1 MQDFDSLKNMYQQ
14 PRSSG
19 TVMPADTINKTSVNT
34 KRKMQKQQLGGA
46 IMLLVTATLIA
57 AMALF
62 GNFNFTKWYTYAAMA
77 SLSLVCICQ
86 AAFMYIIY
94 KKLKAI
100 NETETPAVYLQ
111 QWEQYYEMRKQ
122 QNKWNMPL
130 YYILL
135 NVAMGIYLLEI
146 FTGRPVV
153 NVIIFLAVYVA
164 WMLFAYF
171 YLGKRTIAK
180 EEKRLNS
187 IIRELKTIELQ
198 LSNPQ

>member
-14 PRSSG
+14 PLSSG
-19 TVMPADTINKTSVNT
+19 TVMPADTINKTSLNT

-46 IMLLVTATLIA
+46 IMLLMTAALII

-62 GNFNFTKWYTYAAMA
+62 ANLNFTKWYTYAAMA
-77 SLSLVCICQ
+77 LISLVCICQ
-86 AAFMYIIY
+86 AAFMFNIY
-94 KKLKAI
+94 NKLKAI
-100 NETETPAVYLQ
+100 DETETPAVHLQ

-135 NVAMGIYLLEI
+135 NVAMGIYVLEI

-153 NVIIFLAVYVA
+153 IVTIFIAVYAA

-171 YLGKRTIAK
+171 YLGKRNIAK
-180 EEKRLNS
+180 EEKRLNG
-187 IIRELKTIELQ
+187 IISDLKTIELQ
-198 LSNPQ
+198 LSNSQ

>member
-19 TVMPADTINKTSVNT
+19 TVMPADTINKTSLNT

-46 IMLLVTATLIA
+46 IMLLLTAVLIA
-57 AMALF
+57 CMALF
-62 GNFNFTKWYTYAAMA
+62 AGFNFTKWYTYAAMA
-77 SLSLVCICQ
+77 LICLICIGQ
-86 AAFMYIIY
+86 AAFMFIIY

-100 NETETPAVYLQ
+100 NETATPALHLQ
-111 QWEQYYEMRKQ
+111 QWEQYYQMRKQ

-135 NVAMGIYLLEI
+135 NVAMGIYLLEL
-146 FTGRPVV
+146 FTGRPIV
-153 NVIIFLAVYVA
+153 NVIIFLAVYAA

-171 YLGKRTIAK
+171 YLGKKNIAK
-180 EEKRLNS
+180 EEKRLNG
-187 IIRELKTIELQ
+187 IISDFKTIELQ

>member
-14 PRSSG
+14 PHSAG
-19 TVMPADTINKTSVNT
+19 TVMPEGTFKKTSLNA
-34 KRKMQKQQLGGA
+34 KRKMEKQQLGGA
-46 IMLLVTATLIA
+46 IVLLFTAALIG
-57 AMALF
+57 AMAIFANLD
-62 GNFNFTKWYTYAAMA
+62 FTQWYTYAAMVMIC
-77 SLSLVCICQ
+77 LVCISQ
-86 AAFMYIIY
+86 AAFMFNIY

-100 NETETPAVYLQ
+100 DETQTPAVHLQ

-130 YYILL
+130 YYFFL
-135 NVAMGIYLLEI
+135 NVAMGIYVLEI

-153 NVIIFLAVYVA
+153 NVLIFIAVYAA

-171 YLGKRTIAK
+171 YLGKRNIQK
-180 EEKRLNS
+180 EEKRLNG
-187 IIRELKTIELQ
+187 IISGLKNIESQ